1 MAEGDAVVLVSAC
14 LVGLKTRYDGR
25 SCEISIDV
33 EEGTRVVPVCPE
45 QLGGLTTPRAPSWI
59 EGESSENVLD
69 GTARVVNGD
78 GEDVTENFL
87 SGAQRVAEIAL
98 TTGAGR
104 AILKDRSP
112 SCGVVHTCRGGEIV
126 EGTGVTAARLIRMG
140 IEVEA
145 R

>member
-1 MAEGDAVVLVSAC
+1 MAGEDTVVLVSAC
-14 LVGLKTRYDGR
+14 LAGLKTRYDGR
-25 SCEISIDV
+25 SCEPSIEV
-33 EEGTRVVPVCPE
+33 QEGTRVVPVCPE

-59 EGESSENVLD
+59 EGESAESVLD
-69 GTARVVNGD
+69 GTARVVNAD
-78 GEDVTENFL
+78 GEDVTESFL
-87 SGAQRVAEIAL
+87 SGARQVAEIAL
-98 TTGAGR
+98 STGAGR

-112 SCGVVHTCRGGEIV
+112 SCGVTHTCRGGEIV